1 MARPVVLALNAG
13 SASLKF
19 GLFVAEQPLQPVLRG
34 QYAMAGAGESLR
46 IVQRTAPWE
55 RWVPPP
61 DSAPPSLDLAIG
73 HLVDWL
79 RRGLDATGQELVGV
93 GHRIVHGGRRF
104 IGPTQVDASVLAELE
119 ALAPLAPLHQ
129 PAGLAAVR
137 ALAEVWPALPQVTCF
152 DTAFHAGQPEAERLY
167 GLPRRVSERGFVRYG
182 FHGLACES
190 VLATLA
196 AESAGLAMGRIL
208 VAHLGGGASLTGVVG
223 GRSVR
228 NTMGWS
234 ALDGLVMTTRSGT
247 LDPALVLALVR
258 DLGSA
263 DAVERMLYR
272 ESGLAGISGTSGDL
286 RELLASEDAAAAT
299 AIDVYVRRIVL
310 EAGAT
315 IAAMGGIDTLVFSG
329 GVGEN
334 AALVRSRVCEQLDW
348 IGVAIDS
355 EASAAQASRLEAAR
369 SRVAIRRIVVDEEA
383 VIAAAVAA
391 EAGGAPAP

>member
-1 MARPVVLALNAG
+1 VGRPVVLAINAG

-19 GLFVAEQPLQPVLRG
+19 GLFIAEHPLQPVVRG
-34 QYAMAGAGESLR
+34 QYALAGAGTSLR

-61 DSAPPSLDLAIG
+61 DSAPPSLDRAIG

-79 RRGLDATGQELVGV
+79 RPGLDATGQELVGV

-104 IGPTQVDASVLAELE
+104 VGPAQVDASVLADLE

-129 PAGLAAVR
+129 PSGLAAVR
-137 ALAEVWPALPQVTCF
+137 ALAGVWPALPQVASF

-167 GLPRRVSERGFVRYG
+167 GLPRHVSERGFVRYG

-196 AESAGLAMGRIL
+196 AESAGLARGRIL

-234 ALDGLVMTTRSGT
+234 ALDGLVMTTRCGT

-272 ESGLAGISGTSGDL
+272 ESGLAGISGTGGDL
-286 RELLASEDAAAAT
+286 RELLDSDGSAART

-334 AALVRSRVCEQLDW
+334 ASLVRSRVCEQLDW
-348 IGVAIDS
+348 IGVAIDP
-355 EASAAQASRLEAAR
+355 EANAAQATRLEAAC
-369 SRVAIRRIVVDEEA
+369 SRVAIRRIAVDEEA
-383 VIAAAVAA
+383 VIAGAVAA
-391 EAGGAPAP
+391 RAGGAPPP

>member
-61 DSAPPSLDLAIG
+61 DSAPPSLDLAIR

-137 ALAEVWPALPQVTCF
+137 ALAAAWPSLRQVACF
-152 DTAFHAGQPEAERLY
+152 DSAFHAGQPASERLY
-167 GLPRRVSERGFVRYG
+167 GLPLHLADRGFIRYG

-190 VLATLA
+190 VMATLA
-196 AESAGLAMGRIL
+196 AESAALASGRVLI
-208 VAHLGGGASLTGVVG
+208 AHLGGGASLTGVVG

-258 DLGSA
+258 DLGGA

-272 ESGLAGISGTSGDL
+272 ESGLAGISGTRGDL
-286 RELLASEDAAAAT
+286 RELLVSDDPAARM
-299 AIDVYVRRIVL
+299 AIDVYGRRIVL

-315 IAAMGGIDTLVFSG
+315 IAAMGGIDTLAFSG

-334 AALVRSRVCEQLDW
+334 AALIRTRVCEQLHW
-348 IGVAIDS
+348 IGVAIDP
-355 EASAAQASRLEAAR
+355 AANAAQATRLESAR
-369 SRVAIRRIVVDEEA
+369 SRVAIRRVVVDEEA
-383 VIAAAVAA
+383 VIAGAVTAQI
-391 EAGGAPAP
+391 GGPPWP